1 MGATWGTL
9 FNWGVS
15 GWGIGRLCA
24 GGLGGWSSRLEEA
37 PSSPNP
43 GHATKPLRGAPQP
56 LISKFITSSGNL
68 SSTEVLL
75 WRLQDNRRLLWL
87 PGTFEVE
94 QRAQVQ
100 NCTSRLQF
108 GENTFQLLNTNIK
121 PAYLRLTLKQVGT
134 CSDASFGGP
143 PEKYQTEFGAATI
156 WRAVLFLETVKLAR
170 EIVTFKISI
179 SLNSEH
185 NDGSTRTTQ
194 KLGVWKLFFD
204 VGDSSN
210 KLLCC
215 TLSLACLDSRW

>member
-24 GGLGGWSSRLEEA
+24 GGGLGGWSSRLEEA

-43 GHATKPLRGAPQP
+43 GHATKPLRGAPPTAHQQ
-56 LISKFITSSGNL
+56 IHH
-68 SSTEVLL
+68 LL
-75 WRLQDNRRLLWL
+75 WQFVINRSVPLTPPRQ
-87 PGTFEVE
+87 PPVIVAAGTFEVW

-100 NCTSRLQF
+100 NCTSRLHF

-156 WRAVLFLETVKLAR
+156 
-170 EIVTFKISI
+170 
-179 SLNSEH
+179 
-185 NDGSTRTTQ
+185 
-194 KLGVWKLFFD
+194 
-204 VGDSSN
+204 
-210 KLLCC
+210 
-215 TLSLACLDSRW
+215 